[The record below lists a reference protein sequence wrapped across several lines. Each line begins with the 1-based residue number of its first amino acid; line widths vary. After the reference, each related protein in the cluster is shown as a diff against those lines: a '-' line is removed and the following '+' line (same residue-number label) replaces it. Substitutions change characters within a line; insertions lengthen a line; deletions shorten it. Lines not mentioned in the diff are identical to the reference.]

1 MSGGKLLSSPFF
13 LSPGC
18 NEAVSICELQATL
31 SPRPRFPD
39 NVYFVTFSFQTF
51 QFLTFT
57 KDTKALH

>member
-1 MSGGKLLSSPFF
+1 MVVSYFLVLF

-18 NEAVSICELQATL
+18 NEAVSTCELQATL
-31 SPRPRFPD
+31 SPCPRFLD

-57 KDTKALH
+57 KDIKALH